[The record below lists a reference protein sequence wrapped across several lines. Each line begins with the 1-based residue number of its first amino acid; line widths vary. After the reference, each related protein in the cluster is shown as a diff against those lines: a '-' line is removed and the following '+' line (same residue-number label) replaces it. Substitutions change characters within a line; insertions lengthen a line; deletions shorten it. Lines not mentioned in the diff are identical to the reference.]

1 MANETKNIE
10 IKLYFKICMNK
21 HSIIT
26 EVSVIFMLLSKKAKM
41 NIKEFF
47 IGF

>member
-1 MANETKNIE
+1 
-10 IKLYFKICMNK
+10 MNK

-26 EVSVIFMLLSKKAKM
+26 EVSVFYALKQKAKM
-41 NIKEFF
+41 DIKEFF